1 MNIRKIILTIV
12 MMACCMSQITAQVK
26 FGLKGGIDFDNFRL
40 KDNKEQLTLENVSGW
55 QAGALFQ
62 INIPKTG
69 IGIQPELL
77 YTVCRA
83 NINEK
88 ENSIHYFEVP
98 VNLQLG
104 INLVVIRPYIQG
116 GPYFGYALKTDGEWF
131 KDKIN
136 KYDWGFALGA
146 GLGIWKFQFSG
157 RYQWGLQN
165 VSDRA
170 DFELKKNKLNL
181 SLGFL
186 F

>member
-1 MNIRKIILTIV
+1 MKKMFFSIV
-12 MMACCMSQITAQVK
+12 MMLCFISQINAQVS
-26 FGLKGGIDFDNFRL
+26 FGLKGGLNFDDFKL
-40 KDNKEQLTLENVSGW
+40 KNAKEQLTIENVSGW
-55 QAGALFQ
+55 QAGALLQFK
-62 INIPKTG
+62 IPGTG

-77 YTVCRA
+77 YTVSRA

-88 ENSIHYFEVP
+88 ANSIHYFEVP
-98 VNLQLG
+98 LNLQLG
-104 INLVVIRPYIQG
+104 LNLVVIRPYIQG

-136 KYDWGFALGA
+136 KYDWGVALGA
-146 GLGIWKFQFSG
+146 GIEIWKFQFSG

-165 VSDRA
+165 VSDRSE
-170 DFELKKNKLNL
+170 FELKNNRFNL